1 MTAVSDHIVAI
12 ATELP
17 LQKIVTEL
25 SADLFSHEPIRNST
39 HGRYSEKSDEVNSR
53 ENRTRNS
60 DLVSSSIKESRTVRK
75 TSNETSSGNINLVC
89 EPFASQQIPSN
100 IDTSSVFVTMICE
113 NDKDIQMP
121 CNRVDVG
128 SREAMESALKEKKG
142 PIDMNEL
149 LSQIRGKRLPVDG
162 GNSTGRT
169 ESSQREPNFN
179 QKLDLKA
186 EFKVDGAKKASGMDE
201 QQEDGKSSATDL
213 QATLVQGNDVKLCF
227 RCNISSSSGID
238 IRGKM
243 KMRSYAL
250 KNRGIRDRH

>member
-1 MTAVSDHIVAI
+1 MTAVSDHLVAI

-25 SADLFSHEPIRNST
+25 SADLFSHEPIRNSS
-39 HGRYSEKSDEVNSR
+39 HGCYSEKTDQVNSR

-75 TSNETSSGNINLVC
+75 TSNETANGNGNPVC

-100 IDTSSVFVTMICE
+100 IDTSVSVTMICE
-113 NDKDIQMP
+113 NDRDVQMP
-121 CNRVDVG
+121 CSRVDVS

-162 GNSTGRT
+162 GDCSERT
-169 ESSQREPNFN
+169 ESSQRELHFN
-179 QKLDLKA
+179 QKLDPKA
-186 EFKVDGAKKASGMDE
+186 EVKADGGKKASVMDE
-201 QQEDGKSSATDL
+201 QQEDGRSNASEL
-213 QATLVQGNDVKLCF
+213 QATLVQGKTEKIFVDVIYPVLA
-227 RCNISSSSGID
+227 G
-238 IRGKM
+238 
-243 KMRSYAL
+243 
-250 KNRGIRDRH
+250 